1 MTFENQFGKIGTHVD
16 APIVAA
22 DDFTKRIVTRERM
35 YSGELLLVNEPRRNA
50 RIVVS
55 VFFHFFFR
63 GGWDIGKRMQF
74 CYNMERERE
83 TMGVVRDCVGG
94 YTDR

>member
-1 MTFENQFGKIGTHVD
+1 MNLVEMRELSYLYFFTFSFV
-16 APIVAA
+16 
-22 DDFTKRIVTRERM
+22 
-35 YSGELLLVNEPRRNA
+35 
-50 RIVVS
+50 
-55 VFFHFFFR
+55 
-63 GGWDIGKRMQF
+63 GGDIGKRMQF

>member
-1 MTFENQFGKIGTHVD
+1 
-16 APIVAA
+16 
-22 DDFTKRIVTRERM
+22 M
-35 YSGELLLVNEPRRNA
+35 YSGELLLANEPRRNA

-63 GGWDIGKRMQF
+63 EGDIGKRMQF
-74 CYNMERERE
+74 CYNIERERE